1 MVDQYRNTGINY
13 YDIDRL
19 CQEAVE
25 RNFKG
30 EGNTVGSVISGATY
44 ALTWSAFTKYCMSQ
58 IENSFCVDLP
68 SVGTIGFQP
77 LRENKKIVYMRL
89 SEAFLDVNQLE
100 YAP

>member
-13 YDIDRL
+13 YEIDRL

-44 ALTWSAFTKYCMSQ
+44 ALTWSAFTK
-58 IENSFCVDLP
+58 
-68 SVGTIGFQP
+68 
-77 LRENKKIVYMRL
+77 
-89 SEAFLDVNQLE
+89 
-100 YAP
+100 

>member
-1 MVDQYRNTGINY
+1 MMKLTKFLTPFSILFVYR
-13 YDIDRL
+13 
-19 CQEAVE
+19 
-25 RNFKG
+25 
-30 EGNTVGSVISGATY
+30 
-44 ALTWSAFTKYCMSQ
+44 YCMSQ

-100 YAP
+100 YAPQMAEFE